1 MARRIRRYDAHLVA
15 PDPVQGSEIGKTR
28 PCVVVSPDEIN
39 STVRTVV
46 IVPLTSTRERYAFR
60 VPSLFQ
66 GREGDLA
73 IDHIRSIDRGRLI
86 RRLGPLDPVT
96 GRLLAD
102 ALVEMFAF

>member
-1 MARRIRRYDAHLVA
+1 
-15 PDPVQGSEIGKTR
+15 
-28 PCVVVSPDEIN
+28 VVSPDEIN

-86 RRLGPLDPVT
+86 RRPLDPVT

>member
-1 MARRIRRYDAHLVA
+1 
-15 PDPVQGSEIGKTR
+15 
-28 PCVVVSPDEIN
+28 
-39 STVRTVV
+39 
-46 IVPLTSTRERYAFR
+46 
-60 VPSLFQ
+60 LFQ